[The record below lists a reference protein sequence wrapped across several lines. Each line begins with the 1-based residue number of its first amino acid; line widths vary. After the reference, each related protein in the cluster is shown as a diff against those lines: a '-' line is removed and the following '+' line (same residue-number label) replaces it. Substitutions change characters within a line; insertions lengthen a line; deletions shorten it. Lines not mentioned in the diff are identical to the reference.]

1 MHDENMNLPLE
12 EQLFT
17 EYCRSGD
24 RAVFEKLYHMIQPWL
39 RRMVYR
45 ICADKDVTND
55 ILQETWQKLLL
66 TADRV
71 DPSRGR
77 ITNYL
82 FTIAKNLALHHHRD
96 GKRLSRLP
104 EHFEASSSDPNPA
117 ATYEESERAGVFRRA
132 IAALR
137 PTYQSVILLH
147 YYASLDVK
155 EIAEMLHEPENTIK
169 TWLRRARQ
177 QLAGLL
183 PSETVR

>member
-1 MHDENMNLPLE
+1 MRNENLDLPPE
-12 EQLFT
+12 EQLFA

-24 RAVFEKLYHMIQPWL
+24 RAVFEKFYHMIQPWL

-71 DPSRGR
+71 DPARGR
-77 ITNYL
+77 ITNYI
-82 FTIAKNLALHHHRD
+82 FTIAKNIALHHQRD

-104 EHFEASSSDPNPA
+104 EQFEISSSDPNPA
-117 ATYEESERAGVFRRA
+117 VTFEAHEKAGIFRDA

-137 PTYQSVILLH
+137 PAYQSVILLH
-147 YYASLDVK
+147 YYASLEVR

-177 QLAGLL
+177 QLADLL
-183 PSETVR
+183 PHETAL